1 MKIFFQANLSALK
14 ELGNKYQQIIRIL
27 EKNGVSYF
35 SNLQPERAEKSDIYI
50 FNQIEA
56 IIIEGTKLNQEA
68 SYILALALSQK
79 KPVLF
84 LVSKGT
90 LLNEKINKLT
100 KDKKLSG
107 YFKLYFYNENNLEK
121 ILSRF
126 IDLIGVGD
134 SRKELASIKFTL
146 RLTPKMERYLSWRIT
161 NTKMRKA
168 DYLRLLLSNIIGKDE
183 DYRKF
188 LKGGE

>member
-1 MKIFFQANLSALK
+1 MKIFFQANLSAFK
-14 ELGNKYQQIIRIL
+14 ELGNKYQQIVKIL

-35 SNLQPERAEKSDIYI
+35 SNLQPERAEKSEIYI

-56 IIIEGTKLNQEA
+56 VIIEGTRLNSEA

-90 LLNEKINKLT
+90 PLNEEINKLT
-100 KDKKLSG
+100 KDKKLSSN
-107 YFKLYFYNENNLEK
+107 FKFYFYNENNLEK
-121 ILSRF
+121 ILSKF
-126 IDLIGVGD
+126 IDLIGAGD

-146 RLTPKMERYLSWRIT
+146 RLTPKMERYLSWKIT
-161 NTKMRKA
+161 NTKMKKA
-168 DYLRLLLSNIIGKDE
+168 DYLRQLLTNITDKDE
-183 DYRKF
+183 DYKEF
-188 LKGGE
+188 LKAGE